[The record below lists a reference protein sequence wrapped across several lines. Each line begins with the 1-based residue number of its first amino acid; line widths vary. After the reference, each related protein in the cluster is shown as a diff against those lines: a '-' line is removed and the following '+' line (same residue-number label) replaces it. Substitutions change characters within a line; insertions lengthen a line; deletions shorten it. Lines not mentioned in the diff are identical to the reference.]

1 MTPRVAMVFILT
13 LGAVLLAYSP
23 ALQDWTRE
31 LHRDC
36 ITAIDS
42 VFVKPPIG
50 KRDR

>member
-1 MTPRVAMVFILT
+1 MTPRVAIVLILSCA
-13 LGAVLLAYSP
+13 LVLLAYSA

-42 VFVKPPIG
+42 VFVKPPTG
-50 KRDR
+50 KR